1 MREFDAQQL
10 EQYLNSSDSAP
21 LLLDVREDWE
31 YDICH
36 LAGSLLMPMA
46 QVPALMAELDK
57 SRETVVICHHG
68 IRSRM
73 IGAYLEQAGFDNI
86 INLQGGLDAWAK
98 VIDNTMSTY

>member
-10 EQYLNSSDSAP
+10 QHYLSNNDSPP
-21 LLLDVREDWE
+21 LLLDVRQDWE

-46 QVPALMAELDK
+46 KVPALMTELDRN
-57 SRETVVICHHG
+57 RETVVICHHG

-98 VIDNTMSTY
+98 VIDSTMSTY